1 MLPIRMLPDRFRQ
14 PEYVGENRCIPCT
27 VVNLAITV
35 VVSGVAAVVW
45 PPAGVGVFVV
55 GVSSI
60 YLRGYLVPGTPTLT
74 KRYLPDRVLRLFD
87 KHEPGGIAVGESRS
101 VVGDS
106 IADQPAEDPETV
118 LRSAGVVEPCENEDD
133 LCLVP
138 SFRAAWRERIAALRE
153 TDMDDHR
160 RELAD
165 LLGVEGTIEFHE
177 YDEAVMTKA
186 FVAMVDGTRLGQ
198 WESHAALMAD
208 LATARE
214 LSVCHDGWND
224 LSIRVRSQVLTGLR
238 IFLETCPVCEGGVSV
253 AEESVESC
261 CRAHD
266 VVVTVCDDCGS
277 RLVEMGQPE

>member
-1 MLPIRMLPDRFRQ
+1 MLLDRFRQ
-14 PEYVGENRCIPCT
+14 PEYTGENRCTPCT

-35 VVSGVAAVVW
+35 VVSGIATVVW
-45 PPAGVGVFVV
+45 LPAGIGVFVV
-55 GVSSI
+55 GVASI

-87 KHEPGGIAVGESRS
+87 KHEPGGFAVDESRS
-101 VVGDS
+101 AVGAS
-106 IADQPAEDPETV
+106 IADQAADDPETV
-118 LRSAGVVEPCENEDD
+118 LRSAGVVEPCENEED
-133 LCLVP
+133 LCLTP
-138 SFRAAWRERIAALRE
+138 SFRTAWHERIAAIRE
-153 TDMDDHR
+153 TGMDADR

-165 LLGVEGTIEFHE
+165 LLGVDGSIEFHE

-198 WESHAALMAD
+198 WESHGALLAD
-208 LATARE
+208 LAAARE
-214 LSVCHDGWND
+214 LSVRHDRWNE
-224 LSIRVRSQVLTGLR
+224 LPMQVRSQVLTGLR
-238 IFLETCPVCEGGVSV
+238 IFLETCPACEGGVSV

-277 RLVEMGQPE
+277 RLLEIGQPG